1 MAHRLV
7 DFSTK
12 LEFIYLGWDWL
23 PLQFTFRSVMV
34 EAARGCDSQIKTCL
48 SLFLDY
54 SLLYKN
60 FKKGATKKLNNIV
73 VRLSK
78 NLNYFDTILKLN
90 EIDTLGFSV
99 KFLVTQCLR

>member
-1 MAHRLV
+1 MIP
-7 DFSTK
+7 K
-12 LEFIYLGWDWL
+12 L
-23 PLQFTFRSVMV
+23 
-34 EAARGCDSQIKTCL
+34 KTCL

-73 VRLSK
+73 VRLLK
-78 NLNYFDTILKLN
+78 NLNYFETILKLK
-90 EIDTLGFSV
+90 EIETLGFSV